1 MTNKYDDLPL
11 PTRHG
16 PPTGDANER
25 TMAAHVD
32 RAGIQKTYRRNPDGS
47 MTRLSTRLGHNE
59 YVTDAP
65 EGQKQALELY
75 LESGAQTVLDD
86 SENTSVWEMLDLI
99 PPKDFMGWVVAEG
112 ANIGTHSRGALNTG
126 NASKAMIEPERKPV
140 AKKIPAS
147 LFSGSMRLFIQAQYG
162 AKGRTELYTEDG
174 TPFSYGTILTIG
186 GYSMGAYSDHIRSVY
201 KNDGDMADA
210 SNIELY
216 YLDSANENTSLQLG
230 FSVSMSCGIY
240 RSEKKYWVITIARSG
255 ASYAIKAYPL
265 KFSAAA
271 YHMRAKVHRL
281 LKSGE
286 PTADERKTARQCMAY
301 AFAYAKIDTANVV
314 NLGSFAGPEGYPL
327 AYGWKW
333 NSDGTEARIVTH
345 KTTIASA
352 GSYFEAFGGKLTI
365 AYTDN
370 PYLIDEKDKFLVTL
384 DIEEYGY
391 WEDHQSS
398 KIYRPLSETVDL
410 AADNPYRLHATTV
423 DITGFPAAGF
433 GYCEDTPIYGFYV
446 NDEWTPLL
454 YTNFVGPEDYNRTLI
469 QKADNV
475 WTKDDSRFPDLNP
488 GVFNGSFVVEGG
500 FIGDFPGIS
509 GHIAGQSFFYDR
521 KIIPKWGTNLKF
533 SFGNSE
539 AVTGIPNDISRRWT
553 ESVTFVDAGIEEPP
567 ASAMKEFDASQYF
580 AAGSGSSGWIIYNFQ
595 QSEVDAAAQAAID
608 GFANEYAT
616 WPEGQDRAPV
626 AWYIYKVDGKG
637 DCVGQ
642 YDYYERP
649 AGVGDPIATVIP
661 PGDAEAIFIASGDD
675 RGLWTKKEY
684 SIPEDPLYHRNY
696 SYCRYLLVKQYYC
709 LPPHAHAYEYQYIWE
724 EVIGQIHPII
734 QRFDMLPAANGP
746 YSCDIPQTGEE
757 TENKYINGKVDE
769 TVCPVEPDY
778 EAFWN
783 PSHLFFEAGMFS
795 LSGMGNKFI
804 TSEGADSGDVLEY
817 ADRFCGWV

>member
-65 EGQKQALELY
+65 QGQKQALELY

-86 SENTSVWEMLDLI
+86 SENPSVWEMLDLI

-216 YLDSANENTSLQLG
+216 YLDAANENTSLQLG

-281 LKSGE
+281 LKSGD

-345 KTTIASA
+345 KATIAA
-352 GSYFEAFGGKLTI
+352 NGSYWTAYEGKLTI

-370 PYLIDEKDKFLVTL
+370 PYLIDEKDKFAVDL
-384 DIEEYGY
+384 DITDLGY
-391 WEDHQSS
+391 WKDHQSS
-398 KIYRPLSETVDL
+398 KIYRPLSETADL
-410 AADNPYRLHATTV
+410 AADNPYRIHATTV

-433 GYCEDTPIYGFYV
+433 GYCEDTPIYGFFIE
-446 NDEWTPLL
+446 DEWSPLL
-454 YTNFVGPEDYNRTLI
+454 YSNFISEEY
-469 QKADNV
+469 
-475 WTKDDSRFPDLNP
+475 
-488 GVFNGSFVVEGG
+488 GSFVYYKTQSMIGGINLGAGSDLTVHPLGSGIISLGYIDPGLGYTLFISYVMSGANQLINYKMVPKEGHNLA
-500 FIGDFPGIS
+500 FRIGE
-509 GHIAGQSFFYDR
+509 
-521 KIIPKWGTNLKF
+521 
-533 SFGNSE
+533 SE
-539 AVTGIPNDISRRWT
+539 AVTVIPNAQSTRLDITASFVSGGGSPVDCAGFSGYYSET
-553 ESVTFVDAGIEEPP
+553 GEESQFTQASNDFYDACFAE
-567 ASAMKEFDASQYF
+567 SQLP
-580 AAGSGSSGWIIYNFQ
+580 GSQLTGYWLIHRSVMGDIVGEYK
-595 QSEVDAAAQAAID
+595 
-608 GFANEYAT
+608 YAT
-616 WPEGQDRAPV
+616 
-626 AWYIYKVDGKG
+626 
-637 DCVGQ
+637 
-642 YDYYERP
+642 RP
-649 AGVGDPIATVIP
+649 ADVGDPIAMVIP
-661 PGDAEAIFIASGDD
+661 HGDAEAVFFASGDD
-675 RGLWTKKEY
+675 KGAWTTTGYGDTDNSGGYGLINLVGIREY
-684 SIPEDPLYHRNY
+684 TDGSFPPVVTYVEEELVGAISIPVYKHLQLFN
-696 SYCRYLLVKQYYC
+696 
-709 LPPHAHAYEYQYIWE
+709 
-724 EVIGQIHPII
+724 PIVNTVSI
-734 QRFDMLPAANGP
+734 A
-746 YSCDIPQTGEE
+746 QTGEE

-769 TVCPVEPDY
+769 TVCPAEPDY